1 MSDLIDREVHK
12 SIEPAVRL
20 VIAGVFALLAI
31 ALAIFQI
38 SGADTPWVKPNPG
51 LWAIA
56 AVALLLA
63 CVVFLTPVRSKAIE
77 GINVA
82 ALRPAESEASTTEY
96 SVSEAL
102 LFYDRIADV
111 YDARLTRENLDTLRE
126 SADRLLNSFPDV
138 RQQLRVLDI
147 GAGTGQFLR
156 LLEGAK
162 RVHWTCI
169 EPAVGMAQILRRF
182 FEGPPLSPEILGV
195 GLEDVPRYLQGRTF
209 DAITLNFEI
218 SSLESIP
225 DLSAVHSLLGENG
238 VLIVSDGHPAIR
250 SASSAFRVRCVDAIH
265 ALRIEH
271 RPSSQLAYEI
281 TKSGLFVQ
289 WHAESTITK
298 KGRLY
303 SYVLCFRKV
312 NSAQQAAS
320 PSLLDVTPSKQ
331 LALRR

>member
-20 VIAGVFALLAI
+20 VIAGVFALVAI
-31 ALAIFQI
+31 ALAIFQV

-56 AVALLLA
+56 AASFLLA
-63 CVVFLTPVRSKAIE
+63 CVVFFIPVRLKANE
-77 GINVA
+77 GVNVA
-82 ALRPAESEASTTEY
+82 ELRPAESEASTTEY
-96 SVSEAL
+96 AVSDAL
-102 LFYDRIADV
+102 SFYDRIADV

-138 RQQLRVLDI
+138 RQQLHVLDI

-162 RVHWTCI
+162 RIHWTCI
-169 EPAVGMAQILRRF
+169 EPAVGMAHVLRRF

-195 GLEDVPRYLQGRTF
+195 GLEDAPRYLQGKTF
-209 DAITLNFEI
+209 DAISVNFVI

-225 DLSAVHSLLGENG
+225 DFSAVHSLLGANG
-238 VLIVSDGHPAIR
+238 VLIVSDGHPEIR

-271 RPSSQLAYEI
+271 RPSSQVAYEI

-289 WHAESTITK
+289 SDAESTVTK

-303 SYVLCFRKV
+303 SYVLCFRKM
-312 NSAQQAAS
+312 NSAKQAAS
-320 PSLLDVTPSKQ
+320 PSLLDVTRPKC
-331 LALRR
+331 LPDPE